1 MDVGPDDAVA
11 DGDPVR
17 HAGTER
23 DDPAR
28 ALLPGIPWAVAVALG
43 AIVSPPDAVAAAAIV
58 SRLPVPRRVIVL
70 LEGESLVN
78 DASALV
84 LYRTAIAAA
93 VTGVFSLGESIVR
106 FFIDAG
112 VGTAIGLLQALTQ
125 IQEQTL
131 TFVPKLLAMGLVF
144 ALSLPMIGNAM
155 SDFTLAISDRI
166 VSG

>member
-1 MDVGPDDAVA
+1 MDANDAI
-11 DGDPVR
+11 
-17 HAGTER
+17 EI
-23 DDPAR
+23 AR
-28 ALLPGIPWAVAVALG
+28 AG
-43 AIVSPPDAVAAAAIV
+43 
-58 SRLPVPRRVIVL
+58 
-70 LEGESLVN
+70 
-78 DASALV
+78 LV
-84 LYRTAIAAA
+84 LMLTICGPLLM
-93 VTGVFSLGESIVR
+93 TSLI
-106 FFIDAG
+106 